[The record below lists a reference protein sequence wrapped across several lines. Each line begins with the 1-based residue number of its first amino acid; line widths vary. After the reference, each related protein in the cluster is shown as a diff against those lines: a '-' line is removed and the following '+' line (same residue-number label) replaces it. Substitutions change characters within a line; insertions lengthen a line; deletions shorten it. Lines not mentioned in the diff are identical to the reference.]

1 MSSYLDMQALLNE
14 NGQMTSNLAAE
25 GRDVSVRVALK
36 ADDPIDRIRA
46 LKAAD
51 EQVEL
56 WVVQAVGEARQ
67 AGRSWSD
74 IGQALGVSRQAA
86 WQLYNAALNSA
97 IAEVRQKSDLSEE
110 EAIAMAGQ
118 ELRAVRV
125 RRRR

>member
-1 MSSYLDMQALLNE
+1 MLAFMSE
-14 NGQMTSNLAAE
+14 NGPMTSNLAAE

-86 WQLYNAALNSA
+86 WQLYNAALSSA

-110 EAIAMAGQ
+110 EAMAMAGQ